1 MVDSTLR
8 WGAAV
13 CAAMNDVE
21 LRADYLTKVIF
32 TAKNTKSAKKIE
44 EKNFALGVLGGKN
57 MFYPSTSRPYLD
69 LRTTRTTFGM
79 LKERDVQI
87 HRHFRFIIKAEK

>member
-1 MVDSTLR
+1 
-8 WGAAV
+8 
-13 CAAMNDVE
+13 
-21 LRADYLTKVIF
+21 LTGKAYF
-32 TAKNTKSAKKIE
+32 YREAHE
-44 EKNFALGVLGGKN
+44 ERPESRGEKLCALGVKN
-57 MFYPSTSRPYLD
+57 TFCPSTSRPYLD